1 MKQCSENN
9 IDNEDNKS
17 EDHSLNNFYPLCAQ
31 PLDYNPEIYKSALN
45 FALGDDDVKN
55 IAISGAYCSG
65 KSTIW
70 NTYLSFDKR
79 DDIITVQLGKYIDY
93 HSYSNSNL
101 VNQQNKQNTSDENE
115 IENRVERQIINQI
128 LAQVKPNKIPLYEH
142 KYKQN
147 KKCLDFCLGIIF
159 SVLLSI
165 CIFFW
170 NDYKYVYTV
179 LCELKISLSLWIL
192 SRISLSIILI
202 WIIYYLMKKA

>member
-101 VNQQNKQNTSDENE
+101 VNQQNSDENE

-170 NDYKYVYTV
+170 NDYKYVYT
-179 LCELKISLSLWIL
+179 CI
-192 SRISLSIILI
+192 
-202 WIIYYLMKKA
+202 M